1 MLVIN
6 DSARPINF
14 IMNAMQGKSI
24 QIIPGKNDIKDE
36 DWNNVVK
43 EYGERL
49 ETYSFVRALEPKLDP
64 EVKKEHPEKEI
75 PDNVSEY
82 DFASLKDLV
91 DNTFEVSELEEAL
104 KLESKKQKPR
114 KKVTDYINKKIK
126 ELKALDERATSKAS

>member
-91 DNTFEVSELEEAL
+91 DNTFEVSELEAETSISL
-104 KLESKKQKPR
+104 KYLFP
-114 KKVTDYINKKIK
+114 
-126 ELKALDERATSKAS
+126 ER